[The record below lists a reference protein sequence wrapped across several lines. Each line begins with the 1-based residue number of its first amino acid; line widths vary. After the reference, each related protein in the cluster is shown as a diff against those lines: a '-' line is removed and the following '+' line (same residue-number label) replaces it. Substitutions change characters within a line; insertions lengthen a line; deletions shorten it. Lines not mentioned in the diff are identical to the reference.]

1 MASSTRWLRCAP
13 ALSLGALLAVAAP
26 QAEAQGQP
34 PPSAEGPAPAAE
46 PAPAPAPAPRSPAA
60 PPRPPGPPGPRA
72 QAGASLRWDERY
84 PRVSPLEHAVAAGL
98 GVSAILVD
106 QLPVSDSGRW
116 ENGFDEG
123 IRGALRAESLA
134 GRSTAASVSDALYYG
149 LMLYPVVVDTVA
161 VAGWRSSD
169 VAWQMLMI
177 NAQSL
182 AISGVTSILVERA
195 SGRERPY
202 VRECA
207 ADPNY
212 HPHCAEG
219 PAKQNVSFPSGHT
232 LMATTGAG
240 LICAHHL
247 HLPLYGGGWPDHVAC
262 GVALTAAGVQAT
274 LRITA
279 DKHYATD
286 VLVSGVLGLGAG
298 YALPRLLHYRADQ
311 AGGARVAVIPY
322 ATGTQAGLAGV
333 GMF

>member
-1 MASSTRWLRCAP
+1 MASSTRWLRRAP

-34 PPSAEGPAPAAE
+34 SAPPQPSAEGPAPAAE

-60 PPRPPGPPGPRA
+60 PPGPRA
-72 QAGASLRWDERY
+72 QAGPSLRWDERY
-84 PRVSPLEHAVAAGL
+84 PRVSPLEHAVTAGL
-98 GVSAILVD
+98 GLSAILVD
-106 QLPVSDSGRW
+106 QLPVGDSGRW

-123 IRGALRAESLA
+123 IRGALRAESRA
-134 GRSTAASVSDALYYG
+134 ARATAASVSDALYYG
-149 LMLYPVVVDTVA
+149 LMLYPVIVDTVA
-161 VAGWRSSD
+161 VTGWRSSD

-182 AISGVTSILVERA
+182 AISGVASILVERVA
-195 SGRERPY
+195 GRERPY

-207 ADPNY
+207 ADPEY
-212 HPHCAEG
+212 HPHCVEG
-219 PAKQNVSFPSGHT
+219 PVKQNVSFPSGHT

-274 LRITA
+274 LRITS

-286 VLVSGVLGLGAG
+286 VLVSGALGLGAG
-298 YALPRLLHYRADQ
+298 YALPRLLHYRADH
-311 AGGARVAVIPY
+311 AGGARVVVIPY
-322 ATGTQAGLAGV
+322 ATGTQAGLTGV
-333 GMF
+333 GTF